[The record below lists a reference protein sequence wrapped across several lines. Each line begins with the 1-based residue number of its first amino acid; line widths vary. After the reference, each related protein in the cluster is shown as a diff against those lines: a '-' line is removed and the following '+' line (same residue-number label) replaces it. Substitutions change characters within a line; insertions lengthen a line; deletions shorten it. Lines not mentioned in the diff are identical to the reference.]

1 MYNVASG
8 VGVANRDLTG
18 TLARLTGCEVVVR
31 QDAPLHARP
40 AIDISL
46 ARAEFGFSPAQ
57 LLDALPAMLETVPS

>member
-1 MYNVASG
+1 M
-8 VGVANRDLTG
+8 
-18 TLARLTGCEVVVR
+18 R